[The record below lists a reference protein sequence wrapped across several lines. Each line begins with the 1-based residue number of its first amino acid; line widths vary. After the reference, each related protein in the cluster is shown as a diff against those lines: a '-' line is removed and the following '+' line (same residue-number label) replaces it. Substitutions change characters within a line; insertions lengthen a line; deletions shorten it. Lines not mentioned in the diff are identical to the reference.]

1 MSQQT
6 LWTDEAIVRAVAS
19 GGTERDAALQDW
31 FNDQGLQRWVR
42 QYAVQHGGREADG
55 EDLYHDTF
63 ITFDRLIREGKYRGE
78 ASLKTFFCSIA
89 KWQWLNKQRKA
100 GRTVAMDQ
108 AAEPEIANFTE
119 DEMYDRERQQ
129 VMERMLEGLG
139 VKCKRLLTLYQL
151 SYSMKEI
158 AADMGYSS
166 DQVAMNQCSE
176 CRKKLKTL
184 IENNDELKDFL
195 HV

>member
-1 MSQQT
+1 MSPPT
-6 LWTDEAIVRAVAS
+6 PWTDEAIVNAVAV
-19 GGTERDAALQDW
+19 GGAQRDMALQQW
-31 FNDQGLQRWVR
+31 FNDRGLQAWVR
-42 QYAVQHGGREADG
+42 QYALRHGGLEADG

-63 ITFDRLIREGKYRGE
+63 IAFDRLIRAGKFRGE

-108 AAEPEIANFTE
+108 TEETEAGNFTE

-129 VMERMLEGLG
+129 VMERVLAGLG
-139 VKCKRLLTLYQL
+139 MKCKRLLTLYQL

-158 AADMGYSS
+158 AAEMGYSS

-176 CRKKLKTL
+176 CRKKLKAL